1 MPCVPGIRSKR
12 TLECLEIY
20 LRLRS
25 SEALVKSALAFP
37 GSSMSPGGIVFPR
50 ESEAEGVDSLYTS
63 TPPQTDT
70 GTDCGGSTHSFLLVT
85 LMLSRLTLTFTTG
98 STLMGLNLTY
108 VRLLRDCNSHGGL
121 TVFRLGWSSNCG

>member
-1 MPCVPGIRSKR
+1 MPCIPGIRSNR

-25 SEALVKSALAFP
+25 SEALGKSALAFP

-50 ESEAEGVDSLYTS
+50 ESEAEGVDSLYAS

-70 GTDCGGSTHSFLLVT
+70 GTDCGGSTPSSFLL
-85 LMLSRLTLTFTTG
+85 
-98 STLMGLNLTY
+98 
-108 VRLLRDCNSHGGL
+108 LLCFPD
-121 TVFRLGWSSNCG
+121 